1 MRSYTVAI
9 AFAVLVSA
17 VFSYQNPGEVTIRFL
32 VWTRQL
38 PQGVWE
44 VAVFSAG
51 CVLMWIVSLSAHL
64 EGRVRFRKIIREQ
77 TERISKLEE
86 DRATILKAIRTT
98 PDVLDRAYVMEKENN
113 GGCNETNMRSQ
124 ETVDPIEPL
133 EKTETEENASFPEK
147 QGD

>member
-17 VFSYQNPGEVTIRFL
+17 VFSYQNPGDVTIRFL

-64 EGRVRFRKIIREQ
+64 EGRARFRKIIREQ
-77 TERISKLEE
+77 TERVAKLED
-86 DRATILKAIRTT
+86 DRANILKAIRTT
-98 PDVLDRAYVMEKENN
+98 PDVLDRAFITEKENN
-113 GGCNETNMRSQ
+113 GNSGEAGA
-124 ETVDPIEPL
+124 PIESV
-133 EKTETEENASFPEK
+133 EKTETEDISSFPEK

>member
-17 VFSYQNPGEVTIRFL
+17 VFSYQNPGDVTIRFL

-64 EGRVRFRKIIREQ
+64 EGRARFRKIIREQ
-77 TERISKLEE
+77 TERILKLEE
-86 DRATILKAIRTT
+86 DRANILKAIRTT
-98 PDVLDRAYVMEKENN
+98 PDVLDRTLVTQKENN
-113 GGCNETNMRSQ
+113 GDIGEA
-124 ETVDPIEPL
+124 DAPIESV
-133 EKTETEENASFPEK
+133 EKTETEDISSFPEK

>member
-1 MRSYTVAI
+1 MRSFTVAI

-17 VFSYQNPGEVTIRFL
+17 VFSYQNPGDVTIRFL

-64 EGRVRFRKIIREQ
+64 EGRARFRKIIREQ
-77 TERISKLEE
+77 TERIAKLED
-86 DRATILKAIRTT
+86 DRANILKAIRTT
-98 PDVLDRAYVMEKENN
+98 PDVLDRAFVTQKENN
-113 GGCNETNMRSQ
+113 GDIGEA
-124 ETVDPIEPL
+124 DAPIESV
-133 EKTETEENASFPEK
+133 ENTETEDISSFPEK

>member
-17 VFSYQNPGEVTIRFL
+17 IFSYQNPGDVTIRFL

-44 VAVFSAG
+44 VAAFSAG
-51 CVLMWIVSLSAHL
+51 CVLRWIVSLSAHL
-64 EGRVRFRKIIREQ
+64 EGRARFRKIIREQ
-77 TERISKLEE
+77 AERIAKLEE
-86 DRATILKAIRTT
+86 DRANILKALRTT
-98 PDVLDRAYVMEKENN
+98 PDTLERAFVTEKENFEDR
-113 GGCNETNMRSQ
+113 GATNAS
-124 ETVDPIEPL
+124 IESV
-133 EKTETEENASFPEK
+133 EKTETEEISSFPEK

>member
-17 VFSYQNPGEVTIRFL
+17 VFSYQNPGDVTIRFL
-32 VWTRQL
+32 IWTRQL

-64 EGRVRFRKIIREQ
+64 EGRARFRKIIREQ
-77 TERISKLEE
+77 TERIAKLED
-86 DRATILKAIRTT
+86 DRANILKAIRTT
-98 PDVLDRAYVMEKENN
+98 PDVLDRAFITEKENN
-113 GGCNETNMRSQ
+113 GNSGEAGA
-124 ETVDPIEPL
+124 PIESV
-133 EKTETEENASFPEK
+133 EKTETEDISSFPEK

>member
-17 VFSYQNPGEVTIRFL
+17 VFSYQNPGDVTIRFL

-64 EGRVRFRKIIREQ
+64 EGRARFRKIIREQ
-77 TERISKLEE
+77 TERISKLED
-86 DRATILKAIRTT
+86 DRANILRAIRTT
-98 PDVLDRAYVMEKENN
+98 PDVLDRAFVTEKESDRD
-113 GGCNETNMRSQ
+113 RS
-124 ETVDPIEPL
+124 EANPPIESV
-133 EKTETEENASFPEK
+133 EKTETEEISSFPEK

>member
-17 VFSYQNPGEVTIRFL
+17 VFSYQNPGDVTIRFL

-51 CVLMWIVSLSAHL
+51 CILMWIVSLSAHL
-64 EGRVRFRKIIREQ
+64 EGRARFRKIIREQ
-77 TERISKLEE
+77 TERISKLED
-86 DRATILKAIRTT
+86 DRANILKAIRTT
-98 PDVLDRAYVMEKENN
+98 PDVLDRTFITEKENK
-113 GGCNETNMRSQ
+113 GDSSEADALIKS
-124 ETVDPIEPL
+124 V
-133 EKTETEENASFPEK
+133 EKTETEDISSFPEK

>member
-17 VFSYQNPGEVTIRFL
+17 IFSYQNPGDVTIRFL

-44 VAVFSAG
+44 VAAFSAG

-64 EGRVRFRKIIREQ
+64 EGRARFRKIIREQ
-77 TERISKLEE
+77 AERIAKLEE
-86 DRATILKAIRTT
+86 DRANILKALRTT
-98 PDVLDRAYVMEKENN
+98 PDTLERAFVTEKENFEDR
-113 GGCNETNMRSQ
+113 GATNAS
-124 ETVDPIEPL
+124 IESV
-133 EKTETEENASFPEK
+133 EKTETEEISSFPEK